1 MDSEGW
7 SGLTVRTRDGA
18 VLGRLVGVFVEG
30 LLAGRMLVQGDYA
43 LGGCRAGLRPGRAM
57 YAIPRQAV
65 KRQLHD
71 SLVLRT
77 TLSAARARWLMHVTL
92 MKGA

>member
-1 MDSEGW
+1 MSPLSAD
-7 SGLTVRTRDGA
+7 LTRRRGSRREYSHADTYVHDA
-18 VLGRLVGVFVEG
+18 VV
-30 LLAGRMLVQGDYA
+30 LVQGDYA

-71 SLVLRT
+71 GLVLRT
-77 TLSAARARWLMHVTL
+77 TLSAAQARWLMHATL